1 MFSKNDFT
9 KLDERFSGLGFSQ
22 KIEELARFCRCQG
35 RSGAWQNLPLLDLEP
50 ACEPPLPAAESAPAC
65 VIRSGW
71 GYANEKAL
79 PIPDPEGCASPLR
92 SEWLYYD
99 RPLLGSCFDPQTGLP
114 AAFRLEG
121 ESYANASP
129 EPYAGALRA
138 SACCEYYL
146 IRPLTPECLRS
157 AMAGNPLPAAFPKD
171 GKTRILA
178 RRFAG
183 LRSEEFGWI
192 QSSFAS
198 DLAYYC
204 AKPGCP
210 LELELREN
218 PIGPSAE
225 IAEGC
230 ARLLSFAENAILA
243 QASPESLHRPRRSI

>member
-1 MFSKNDFT
+1 MFSKNDFIR
-9 KLDERFSGLGFSQ
+9 LEDLYSGLGFAQ
-22 KIEELARFCRCQG
+22 KIEELSRFCRCHG
-35 RSGAWQNLPLLDLEP
+35 RGGDWQNMPLLDLEP
-50 ACEPPLPAAESAPAC
+50 GSTPPLPEPDCAPSC
-65 VIRSGW
+65 LIRSGW
-71 GYANEKAL
+71 GFAGENAL
-79 PIPDPEGCASPLR
+79 PMPDPEGCASPLR

-121 ESYANASP
+121 ESYSNASP

-157 AMAGNPLPAAFPKD
+157 AMAGKPLPAAFPAD

-192 QSSFAS
+192 QSSFAT

-204 AKPGCP
+204 AKPGCA

-225 IAEGC
+225 IADGC
-230 ARLLSFAENAILA
+230 ARLLSLAENAILA
-243 QASPESLHRPRRSI
+243 QSASAGLRKTRKGI